1 MGVFARFRRKS
12 KDTEKAS
19 TAEAASGT
27 LTAEPEA
34 AGESPEPETG
44 KDDAKAEA
52 AADEAP
58 TAATEAE
65 KQAEKEAGGKADAE
79 AEKQAEAEP
88 ETVTEDTSDDTE
100 AAAADNVD
108 IPKQQSA
115 EKAADNDEADEGA
128 RK

>member
-12 KDTEKAS
+12 KDAEEAS
-19 TAEAASGT
+19 TADAAAGT

-34 AGESPEPETG
+34 AGETPESESG
-44 KDDAKAEA
+44 KEEGKTEA
-52 AADEAP
+52 AAGDE
-58 TAATEAE
+58 TEAE
-65 KQAEKEAGGKADAE
+65 AEAGKADAGTG
-79 AEKQAEAEP
+79 AEADA
-88 ETVTEDTSDDTE
+88 ETAGKTEDEAKGSDE
-100 AAAADNVD
+100 AAAENVD

>member
-12 KDTEKAS
+12 KDTEEAS
-19 TAEAASGT
+19 TADAAAGT

-34 AGESPEPETG
+34 AGESPEAETG
-44 KDDAKAEA
+44 KEEGKAEA
-52 AADEAP
+52 AAGDE
-58 TAATEAE
+58 T
-65 KQAEKEAGGKADAE
+65 KAGTKADAE
-79 AEKQAEAEP
+79 TEAGAEAAGK
-88 ETVTEDTSDDTE
+88 TEDEAEGSEE
-100 AAAADNVD
+100 AAAENVD